1 MKKDT
6 VTQTIAQKTLKIFLG
21 CLILFLVIFAL
32 YWCNSKP
39 HPFIK
44 PDTSTLVN
52 KELTLPRGLL
62 PLLETG
68 MNNFRSK
75 MVPTVYIQM

>member
-1 MKKDT
+1 M
-6 VTQTIAQKTLKIFLG
+6 G
-21 CLILFLVIFAL
+21 
-32 YWCNSKP
+32 S
-39 HPFIK
+39 FIK

-75 MVPTVYIQM
+75 MVPTVYIQI